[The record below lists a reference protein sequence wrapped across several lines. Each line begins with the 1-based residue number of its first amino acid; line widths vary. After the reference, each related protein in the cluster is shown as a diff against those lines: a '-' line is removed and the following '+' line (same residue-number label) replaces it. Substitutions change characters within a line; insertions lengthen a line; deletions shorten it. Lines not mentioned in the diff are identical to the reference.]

1 MIPDTNLAKKILE
14 ILANVKGIPSRADYN
29 KVIGLFEGD
38 EETAISYL
46 EYLQNGG
53 FIHSG
58 AVKGNMVSIALLKL
72 TYYGQTALME
82 NGGLEGNK
90 NIVTMRFQEDVY
102 QRLEDAIKN
111 ARLSGEEKS
120 SLLAS
125 LKRLLSLGTGQI
137 LSKLLDA
144 GVDHLLALL
153 RQL

>member
-1 MIPDTNLAKKILE
+1 MPDAELAQKVLE
-14 ILANVKGIPSRADYN
+14 ILANVKDIPSTIDYN
-29 KVIGLFEGD
+29 KVIELFEGD
-38 EETAISYL
+38 EETAVLYL
-46 EYLQNGG
+46 DYLQNGG
-53 FIHSG
+53 FIQPG

-72 TYYGQTALME
+72 TYYGQTALMK

-90 NIVTMRFQEDVY
+90 NIVTIRFQEEVY

-111 ARLSGEEKS
+111 AQLTGEEKR